1 MSAALPLHQ
10 ALYNLPPSHITGQLK
25 GGGEREREKEK
36 NRWWTGSFIKTW
48 AFICSTYDRWTKEL
62 NIYLLHYL
70 LAQRYQWR
78 RHENFR
84 LTPPMSP
91 FHGKLKRSVFR
102 WKIKERSWRT
112 FHRRTNVLES
122 KIFEFYDWEGGI
134 FLRFVVSGQ
143 QELECFALDFD
154 LEIDR
159 KSKFLIRKELK
170 RNLLFHWIINLSRY
184 DVRNT
189 LSI

>member
-1 MSAALPLHQ
+1 MNKRIKYLPIALSVSSTLSVT
-10 ALYNLPPSHITGQLK
+10 ASWK
-25 GGGEREREKEK
+25 F
-36 NRWWTGSFIKTW
+36 SFD
-48 AFICSTYDRWTKEL
+48 ST
-62 NIYLLHYL
+62 
-70 LAQRYQWR
+70 
-78 RHENFR
+78 
-84 LTPPMSP
+84 PMSP
-91 FHGKLKRSVFR
+91 FHGKLKRSVIR

-189 LSI
+189 LYI